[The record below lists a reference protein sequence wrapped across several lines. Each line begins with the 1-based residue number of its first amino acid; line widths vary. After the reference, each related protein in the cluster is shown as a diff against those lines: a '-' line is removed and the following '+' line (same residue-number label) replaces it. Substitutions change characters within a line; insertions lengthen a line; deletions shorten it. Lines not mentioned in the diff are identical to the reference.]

1 MQFFSLVS
9 IFLFLSFLFL
19 LRKWKNNSQ
28 TKKLPLGPWKFPFIG
43 SMHLM
48 VGGIPHRV
56 FRELAKKY
64 GLLMHFEVGEVSA
77 IIATSAEVANQVP
90 KTHNLA
96 FACRPKFMGIDIICY
111 GSRDIAYIPYGEY
124 WRQMCKICL
133 MELLSAK
140 NVRPF
145 SSIRHDEVV
154 CLIDSIRYSSSSDM
168 HHKVDAVVED
178 VINEHTK
185 NLATNNSDDA
195 LLLRLMKDR
204 NLQFPITNDN
214 IKDVIV
220 DMFGAVTDTTSITI
234 TLAMAEMMKNPS
246 ILAKAQAEVREAFG
260 DNVTFDKID
269 VEELK

>member
-1 MQFFSLVS
+1 MQQNFQVTKHITNSPKMQFFSLVS

-154 CLIDSIRYSSSSDM
+154 CLIDSIRYSSSSG
-168 HHKVDAVVED
+168 EL
-178 VINEHTK
+178 INFSEKIIWFASTM
-185 NLATNNSDDA
+185 TCRS
-195 LLLRLMKDR
+195 
-204 NLQFPITNDN
+204 
-214 IKDVIV
+214 
-220 DMFGAVTDTTSITI
+220 
-234 TLAMAEMMKNPS
+234 
-246 ILAKAQAEVREAFG
+246 AFG
-260 DNVTFDKID
+260 NVLKEQAKFIKII
-269 VEELK
+269 